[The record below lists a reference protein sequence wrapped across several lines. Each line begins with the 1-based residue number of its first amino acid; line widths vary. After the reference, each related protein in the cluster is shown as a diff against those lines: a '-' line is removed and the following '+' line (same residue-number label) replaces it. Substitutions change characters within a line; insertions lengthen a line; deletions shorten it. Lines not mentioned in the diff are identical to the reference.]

1 MGNTSSITAYAIIIP
16 VHCHTEYAK
25 FSLGLSITSRRH
37 QNVLR
42 TVEGRVFMVDNEDS
56 IEERVAEKVSD

>member
-1 MGNTSSITAYAIIIP
+1 MP
-16 VHCHTEYAK
+16 VHCHTEHAK
-25 FSLGLSITSRRH
+25 FSLGVSITSRRH

-42 TVEGRVFMVDNEDS
+42 TVEGRALMVDNEDS